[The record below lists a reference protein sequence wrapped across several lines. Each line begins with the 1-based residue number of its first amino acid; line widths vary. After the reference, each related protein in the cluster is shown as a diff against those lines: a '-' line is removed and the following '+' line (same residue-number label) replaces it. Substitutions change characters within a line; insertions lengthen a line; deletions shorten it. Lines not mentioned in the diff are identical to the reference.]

1 MNFDS
6 LISQLRNNPLFRENI
21 SFWQDQEPRP
31 SSILPFPEWLNP
43 RLTES
48 LLEMGINGLYSH
60 QTESLNRV
68 QMGQNVVV
76 TTGTASGKSICY
88 QLPILNQLLQDG
100 QSTALLFFPTKAL
113 TYDQLKSFSN
123 IILGTNLILDPNLA
137 AVYDG
142 DTPSTQRGK
151 IKQHT
156 RILLTNPDMLNIG
169 ILPHHTNWAH
179 FFEHLRYIVI
189 DEIHLYR
196 GVFGSHV
203 GNLIRRLKRVCEFYN
218 VSPQFIMTSAT
229 IANPIE
235 LAQNLIEDNVN
246 QVDLDGSPKG
256 AKSFIIYNPPLVNQE
271 LGIREG
277 VLSTSS
283 KIAAFILYHNVQAL
297 VFCGTR
303 RFVELLTRELKGVN
317 PSLAST
323 IRGYRS
329 GYLKKDRRE
338 IEEGLKKG
346 SIKLAVATNALEL
359 GVDIGGVDAVLL
371 AGYPGSI
378 CSLRQRIGR
387 SGRSQNPSLSI
398 LVTSMNPLDQFFAR
412 NPQYLMARP
421 LEQALI
427 NPNNPL
433 ILLPHIKSAAFELPF
448 AEGDHFGSLRWK
460 ELVEYLD
467 YLCSEGVL
475 QHKRAKYY
483 WLSESY
489 PSNDYSLRSTMADK
503 VLIQY
508 EHNGETETIGEVDY
522 ESALWMVHPG
532 AVYLQ
537 DGLSYIVKTL
547 DLEKHIATLSDHRS
561 DFITEPILS
570 QDIEPLA
577 EVKQSK
583 SEYYLMH
590 YGEIMVTS
598 QVTAYRRIQN
608 VSKEVLSIDPLEL
621 PAQKLQTTGF
631 WMELNEK
638 CVNKMRAESVW
649 LSDANDYGKDWKTI
663 SESVR
668 ERDNYRCQSC
678 GRGDDNSLLHV
689 HHKIP
694 FKCFTSVEKANDMDN
709 LITLCPNCHRLA
721 ELSIRMRSALSGLK
735 YLMSNLAPLL
745 VLSEPSDLGS
755 FADPNA
761 KFANMNPVI
770 LIYDSIPAGIGLASS
785 LNDRIQELLQKC
797 YQLVHQCECQDGC
810 PSCVGPAA
818 EMGLGG
824 KQETT
829 YLLDLLI
836 NGDE

>member
-6 LISQLRNNPLFRENI
+6 LISQLRKNPLFRENI
-21 SFWQDQEPRP
+21 SFWQEQAVR
-31 SSILPFPEWLNP
+31 SSDYLPFPQWLNP
-43 RLTES
+43 KLVQS
-48 LLEMGINGLYSH
+48 LNEMGIKGLYSH
-60 QTESLNRV
+60 QSDALNRI
-68 QMGQNVVV
+68 QNGQNVVV

-88 QLPILNQLLQDG
+88 QLPILNQLLHDG

-142 DTPSTQRGK
+142 DTPATQRSA
-151 IKQHT
+151 IRQHS

-196 GVFGSHV
+196 GVFGSHI

-218 VSPQFIMTSAT
+218 VTPQFIMTSAT

-235 LAQNLIEDNVN
+235 LAQNLVEDNVN
-246 QVDLDGSPKG
+246 QVEVDGSPKG
-256 AKSFIIYNPPLVNQE
+256 AKSFIIYNPPLVNQD

-277 VLSTSS
+277 VLATSS
-283 KIAAFILYHNVQAL
+283 KLSALILHHNVQTL

-338 IEEGLKKG
+338 IEEGLKNGK
-346 SIKLAVATNALEL
+346 IKLAVATNALEL
-359 GVDIGGVDAVLL
+359 GVDIGGVDAVIL

-387 SGRSQNPSLSI
+387 SGRSQNPSMSI

-412 NPQYLMARP
+412 NPQYLMERP
-421 LEQALI
+421 LEKALI

-448 AEGDHFGSLRWK
+448 SEEEQFGSLKWE

-467 YLCSEGVL
+467 YLVSEGML
-475 QHKRAKYY
+475 QHKKGKYY
-483 WLSESY
+483 WLSDSY

-522 ESALWMVHPG
+522 ASALWMVHPG

-537 DGLSYIVKTL
+537 DGLSYNVKTL
-547 DLEKHIATLSDHRS
+547 DLEKNIATLSDHRS
-561 DFITEPILS
+561 DFITEPIIS
-570 QDIEPLA
+570 QEIEPL
-577 EVKQSK
+577 EEIKQSQAD
-583 SEYYLMH
+583 YYLLH

-608 VSKEVLSIDPLEL
+608 KSKEVLSIDSLEL

-638 CVNKMRAESVW
+638 CVNKMRAESLW
-649 LSDANDYGKDWKTI
+649 LSDANDYGNDWIGIT
-663 SESVR
+663 ESVR
-668 ERDNYRCQSC
+668 RRDHYRCQSC
-678 GRGDDNSLLHV
+678 GRSDENSLLHV

-694 FKCFTSVEKANDMDN
+694 FKCFTSIEKANEMDN
-709 LITLCPNCHRLA
+709 LITLCPNCHKLA
-721 ELSIRMRSALSGLK
+721 ELNIRMRSALSGLK

-755 FADPNA
+755 YADPNA

-770 LIYDSIPAGIGLASS
+770 LVYDSIPAGIGLASS
-785 LNDRIQELLQKC
+785 LNDRIQELLEKC
-797 YQLVHQCECQDGC
+797 QQLVHQCECQDGC
-810 PSCVGPAA
+810 PSCVGPVA

-824 KQETT
+824 KKETT

-836 NGDE
+836 NGGE

>member
-6 LISQLRNNPLFRENI
+6 LISQLRKNPLFIENI
-21 SFWQDQEPRP
+21 SFWQDQGAR
-31 SSILPFPEWLNP
+31 SSELLPFPEWLNP
-43 RLTES
+43 RLIAS
-48 LLEMGINGLYSH
+48 LHEMGITNLYSH
-60 QTESLNRV
+60 QAEALNRI
-68 QMGQNVVV
+68 QNGQNVVV

-88 QLPILNQLLQDG
+88 QLPILNQLLHDG

-123 IILGTNLILDPNLA
+123 IILGTKLILDPNLA

-142 DTPSTQRGK
+142 DTPATQRSA
-151 IKQHT
+151 IRQHS

-196 GVFGSHV
+196 GVFGSHI

-235 LAQNLIEDNVN
+235 LAQNLVKDNVS
-246 QVDLDGSPKG
+246 QVEVDGSPKG
-256 AKSFIIYNPPLVNQE
+256 AKSFIIYNPPLVNQD

-283 KIAAFILYHNVQAL
+283 KLSALILYHNVQTL

-317 PSLAST
+317 PSLASA

-329 GYLKKDRRE
+329 GY
-338 IEEGLKKG
+338 LKKG

-412 NPQYLMARP
+412 NPKYLMERP

-448 AEGDHFGSLRWK
+448 SEEEQFGGLKWE
-460 ELVEYLD
+460 ELSEYLE
-467 YLCSEGVL
+467 YLVGEGVL
-475 QHKRAKYY
+475 QHKRGKYY
-483 WLSESY
+483 WLSDSY
-489 PSNDYSLRSTMADK
+489 PSNDYSLRSTIADK

-508 EHNGETETIGEVDY
+508 EQNGETETIGEVDY

-547 DLEKHIATLSDHRS
+547 NLDKNIATLSDHRS
-561 DFITEPILS
+561 DYLTEPIIS
-570 QDIEPLA
+570 QEIEPLS
-577 EVKQSK
+577 EIKQSQV
-583 SEYYLMH
+583 EYFLLH

-608 VSKEVLSIDPLEL
+608 ISKEVLSIDPLDL

-638 CVNKMRAESVW
+638 CVNKMRAESLW
-649 LSDANDYGKDWKTI
+649 LSDANDYGHEWKRI
-663 SESVR
+663 SDSVR
-668 ERDNYRCQSC
+668 KRDNYRCQSC
-678 GRGDDNSLLHV
+678 GRSDEGTFLHV

-694 FKCFTSVEKANDMDN
+694 FKCFTSIEKANEMDN
-709 LITLCPNCHRLA
+709 LITLCPNCHKLA

-770 LIYDSIPAGIGLASS
+770 LIYDSIPAGIGLSSS
-785 LNDRIQELLQKC
+785 LNDRIRELLEKC
-797 YQLVHQCECQDGC
+797 QQLVHQCECQDGC
-810 PSCVGPAA
+810 PSCVGPVA

-824 KQETT
+824 KKETT

-836 NGDE
+836 NGGD